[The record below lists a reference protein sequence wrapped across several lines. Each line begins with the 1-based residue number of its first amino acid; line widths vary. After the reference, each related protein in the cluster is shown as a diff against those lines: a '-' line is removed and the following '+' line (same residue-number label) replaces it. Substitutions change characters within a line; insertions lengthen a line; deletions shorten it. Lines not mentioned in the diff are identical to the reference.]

1 MRLHSSQPRPVGA
14 SRRGRTSYF
23 VLVQASEEP
32 VRGLERLARLVND
45 GLWSVRPE
53 TIVRNREVRSS
64 AKLIHGLNIK
74 MNDPDIPAHFGDVTF
89 MSEKDTGGSTRTP
102 AKYACMS
109 ESTCA
114 STVKQLMLDCWR
126 MKTPSAIL
134 SVSGS
139 AQVCER
145 PRRLPRA
152 RNRARPRPPLRC
164 MQLVHIC
171 AGPRL
176 VARARGHAVQA
187 RTERRGAV
195 DRRVDR
201 HWRD

>member
-1 MRLHSSQPRPVGA
+1 M
-14 SRRGRTSYF
+14 
-23 VLVQASEEP
+23 
-32 VRGLERLARLVND
+32 RGLERLARLVND

-152 RNRARPRPPLRC
+152 QPSPSAAAAALHAACSHLCRTTTRRSSAWPRC
-164 MQLVHIC
+164 SS
-171 AGPRL
+171 A
-176 VARARGHAVQA
+176 
-187 RTERRGAV
+187 
-195 DRRVDR
+195 D
-201 HWRD
+201 